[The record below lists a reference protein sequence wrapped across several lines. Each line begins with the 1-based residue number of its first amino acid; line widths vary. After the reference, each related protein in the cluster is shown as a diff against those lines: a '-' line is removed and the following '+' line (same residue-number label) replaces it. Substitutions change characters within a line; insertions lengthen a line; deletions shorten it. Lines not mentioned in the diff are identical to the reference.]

1 MCGIAGIISKNNN
14 NIEKDIIPELYQT
27 LFNLQHRGQNSS
39 GFIVFSSKSKITNKS
54 KKFGLVDSHLS
65 ELSELKG
72 NMGIAHTRYP
82 TSGETTKKEIQPFFI
97 SKPFGIS
104 LVHNGNLINKEYLC
118 KFLINNNGY
127 NNEIYSSSDSE
138 IILNLFYLFIE
149 KNFNKLTD
157 EIIVNAIRRIY
168 NICIGSYS
176 VLIMINDYGL
186 IAFRDM
192 NGIRPLVYANINN
205 KNNNYIQFASETIA
219 LDSINYK
226 NLSNGMIMIVN
237 NNLQINK
244 YKNNQYCGP
253 LDNAK
258 YLKPC
263 LFEYIYF
270 ARPESYINDILVYSF
285 REKIGEKIIEIIDK
299 EILSEIEIIVPVPQ
313 TSLISATAL
322 SNKLMKPMKHAI
334 IKNRYTHRTFINKD
348 DEIIKN
354 IKKIKIIKELVE
366 NKTILIVDDSIV
378 RGNTSR
384 YIIEELRKAGVN
396 KIYFISCC
404 PPIKNPNIYG
414 IAIPTYKELIAY
426 NKSINEIKE
435 TLKVDK
441 LFYMPFSIL
450 IDTLRELNPK
460 IKQYED
466 SVFTG
471 NYNL

>member
-65 ELSELKG
+65 ELYNLKG